1 MANTKKMTI
10 TEGLVEL
17 KLYDNK
23 ISKAIQQAT
32 FISCKKKRDKM
43 IGTMKVEDFEEMAK
57 NSFQSIMD
65 MMRNRDAIKR
75 AIVLSNAT
83 TLITVAGQTM
93 TVAEAIEKRNLNN
106 LPALLINKMGNDLIS
121 NETYVRN
128 KNAEVDA
135 QAEKMLVSYYGKDA
149 AKKVSKEDYSNIV
162 DPFKEANE
170 YAVVDPLGLREVYES
185 MSKEHEEFF
194 ASVDTALSV
203 SNATTYIEV
212 EV

>member
-10 TEGLVEL
+10 TKGLVEL
-17 KLYDNK
+17 KLYDSK
-23 ISKAIQQAT
+23 ITKAIQQAF

-43 IGTMKVEDFEEMAK
+43 IGTMKVEDFEAK
-57 NSFQSIMD
+57 AKESFQSIMD
-65 MMRNRDAIKR
+65 MMKNRDAIKR

-83 TLITVAGQTM
+83 TQITVAGETM

-135 QAEKMLVSYYGKDA
+135 QAEKMLNSYYGKDA
-149 AKKVSKEDYSNIV
+149 AKKISKEDYANIV

-170 YAVVDPLGLREVYES
+170 FEVIDPLGLRELYES
-185 MSKEHEEFF
+185 MNKKHEEFF
-194 ASVDTALSV
+194 ASVDIALSV